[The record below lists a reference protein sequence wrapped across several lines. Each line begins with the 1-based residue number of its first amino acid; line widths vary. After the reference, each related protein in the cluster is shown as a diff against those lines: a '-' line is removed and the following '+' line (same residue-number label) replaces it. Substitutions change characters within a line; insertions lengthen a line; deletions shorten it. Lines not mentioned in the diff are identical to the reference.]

1 MDLILILILICAG
14 LVAGFMS
21 GLLGVGGGFIFA
33 PAMYF
38 VLKLSGVP
46 DEIAILIAFGTSLA
60 VAFPTILTTAIG
72 HTKKGNVVWRN
83 AVIMGVCGIVT
94 GFIGGTAA
102 TFIPVRVLEIMFGI
116 LMVAAA
122 VKLITTLPSGN
133 KETMGVPMCCGI
145 GGTAGF
151 FSGLLGVGGGTILV
165 PLMMFLG
172 KFNIKKAVGTS
183 SAAIVF
189 ITTGGIAS
197 YLVNGFASGVFLD
210 GHLLIGYI
218 DVLMWVILV
227 ASAIP
232 MAILAIKL
240 GGRFSEKK
248 LKILFFILM
257 VIIAQKMFGVFDLIR
272 NIVIL

>member
-1 MDLILILILICAG
+1 MDLILIFILIGAG
-14 LVAGFMS
+14 LLAGFMS
-21 GLLGVGGGFIFA
+21 GLLGVGGGFVFA

-38 VLKLSGVP
+38 VLKLSGVSG
-46 DEIAILIAFGTSLA
+46 ETAILIAFGTSLA
-60 VAFPTILTTAIG
+60 AAFPTIMTTAIG
-72 HTKKGNVVWRN
+72 HLKKGNVVRRN

-102 TFIPVRVLEIMFGI
+102 TYLPVKILEILFGL
-116 LMVAAA
+116 LMAVAA

-133 KETMGVPMCCGI
+133 KESMPVPMCCGI

-151 FSGLLGVGGGTILV
+151 FSGLLGLGGGTILV

-183 SAAIVF
+183 AAAIVF
-189 ITTGGIAS
+189 ITLGGIAS
-197 YLVNGFASGVFLD
+197 YLVNGFTAGISLD
-210 GHLLIGYI
+210 GFLLVGYI
-218 DVLMWVILV
+218 DVIMWAIMV

-240 GGRFSEKK
+240 GGKFSEKK
-248 LKILFFILM
+248 LKILFFVLM
-257 VIIAQKMFGVFDLIR
+257 IIIALKMLGVFDLIGG
-272 NIVIL
+272 IITV